1 MKKYILALLFTF
13 FHQNIVSAANINIKG
28 EVKTSVTEGTNI
40 IYTNLNTLKED
51 KLFTSKN
58 RNFSFKFNN
67 NKPIVVN
74 INGLDLLIDVDKNIY
89 VKANMND
96 GENFY
101 NNIVFSRED
110 RVNSFFIKEIEK
122 NFYGDEKLLNLLDDR
137 KYDEYLLL
145 LEKKMNT
152 LSSKLEEDFNSKSIS
167 NLEYKYLNFQLN
179 IFYFRMNAAIFRDKN
194 FKNKNNIKLK
204 FFLDENLVKSVNLGS
219 YNLYSIVQALVMQNG
234 FDELNT
240 IDVLNYFSI
249 NIKDPYVR
257 ELISAIYI
265 DSISNEVKIDE
276 LNKLQSFLH
285 KYISKKELFNA
296 IKLKITLLQQLDK
309 GKKAKDFI
317 VYDINNNPIKLSK
330 YKNKFILLHFWASWC
345 GPCKSEYP
353 HLIKTLNDLKSNK
366 DFVAVFVSI
375 DTNKKEWANYV
386 NTNKKPKNMVSLIT
400 KDGADDK
407 STNLYN
413 IYGVPISI
421 LIDKDFNIITKQAP
435 LAQDNQLKNEI
446 LKYLKK

>member
-1 MKKYILALLFTF
+1 MKKYILSLLFTF
-13 FHQNIVSAANINIKG
+13 FSQNIVSAENITIKG
-28 EVKTSVTEGTNI
+28 EVKTSVTEGTTI
-40 IYTNLNTLKED
+40 TYTNLDNLKED

-89 VKANMND
+89 IKANMND
-96 GENFY
+96 RENFY
-101 NNIVFSRED
+101 NNIVFSKED
-110 RVNSFFIKEIEK
+110 KVNNFFLKEIEK
-122 NFYGDEKLLNLLDDR
+122 NFYGDEKLLKLLDEK
-137 KYDEYLLL
+137 KYDEYILL

-179 IFYFRMNAAIFRDKN
+179 IFYFRMNAAIFNDKN
-194 FKNKNNIKLK
+194 FKNKNNIKLN
-204 FFLDENLVKSVNLGS
+204 FFLDEDLVKSINLGS
-219 YNLYSIVQALVMQNG
+219 YNLSLIVQALVMQNG

-240 IDVLNYFSI
+240 INVLDYFSS
-249 NIKDPYVR
+249 NIKDTYVK
-257 ELISAIYI
+257 ELISASYI
-265 DSISNEVKIDE
+265 DRISNELKIDE
-276 LNKLQSFLH
+276 LNRLQSVLQ
-285 KYISKKELFNA
+285 KYITQKELFNNT
-296 IKLKITLLQQLDK
+296 KLKIELLQQLDK

-317 VYDINNNPIKLSK
+317 VYDVNNNPVKLSK

-353 HLIKTLNDLKSNK
+353 HLIKTLNDLKTNK
-366 DFVAVFVSI
+366 DFIAVFVSI
-375 DTNKKEWANYV
+375 DTNKKEWEKYV
-386 NTNKKPKNMVSLIT
+386 NKYQKPKNMVSLIT

-435 LAQDNQLKNEI
+435 MAQDNQLKNEI

>member
-1 MKKYILALLFTF
+1 MKKYILSLLFTF
-13 FHQNIVSAANINIKG
+13 FSQNVVNAANITIKG
-28 EVKTSVTEGTNI
+28 EVKTSVTEGTTI

-58 RNFSFKFNN
+58 NNFSFNLNN
-67 NKPIVVN
+67 NKPFVVN
-74 INGLDLLIDVDKNIY
+74 INGLDLLIGVDKNIY
-89 VKANMND
+89 IKANMND
-96 GENFY
+96 RENFY
-101 NNIVFSRED
+101 NNILFSKED
-110 RVNSFFIKEIEK
+110 KVNSFFLKEIEK
-122 NFYGDEKLLNLLDDR
+122 NFYGDEKLLNLLDEK
-137 KYDEYLLL
+137 KYDEYVLL

-179 IFYFRMNAAIFRDKN
+179 IFYFRMNAAIFNDKN
-194 FKNKNNIKLK
+194 FKNRNNINLN
-204 FFLDENLVKSVNLGS
+204 FFLDEDLVKSINLGS
-219 YNLYSIVQALVMQNG
+219 YNLSLIVEALVMQNG

-240 IDVLNYFSI
+240 INVLDYFSS
-249 NIKDPYVR
+249 NIKDTYVR
-257 ELISAIYI
+257 ELISASYI
-265 DSISNEVKIDE
+265 DRISNEIKIDE
-276 LNKLQSFLH
+276 LNRLQSVLH
-285 KYISKKELFNA
+285 KYISQKELFNA
-296 IKLKITLLQQLDK
+296 IKLKIELLQQLDK

-317 VYDINNNPIKLSK
+317 VYDVNNNPVKLSK

-353 HLIKTLNDLKSNK
+353 HLIKTLNDLKTNK
-366 DFVAVFVSI
+366 DFIAVFVSI
-375 DTNKKEWANYV
+375 DTNKKEWEKYL
-386 NTNKKPKNMVSLIT
+386 NKHQKPKNMVSLIT

-421 LIDKDFNIITKQAP
+421 LIDKDFKIITKQAP
-435 LAQDNQLKNEI
+435 FAQDNQLKNEI